1 MGTVAGGLR
10 LYRAEVLGQRLY
22 DVLVWDRRDHF
33 HLRRI
38 LLSWGNCWLLDG
50 LAKGVEPIEA
60 LRVEKIQKNFG
71 GLQVLRDISFT
82 LEQGGPRLVIIG
94 PNGAGK
100 TTLFNLI
107 TGELTP
113 SSGKVYLF
121 SRDVTRMQCHRR
133 THLGLGRTFQIVD
146 LFFDFTVMENILL
159 ALEAHETSCFHMIR
173 PLTSYKKMHDKARK
187 LLEGFGLWEKRDF
200 LIRALSHGEMRH
212 VELILGLA
220 MEPKILL
227 LDEPTAGLTSSES
240 ERLAHLIQNLSRDI
254 TLAMIEHDM
263 KVAFA
268 LAERMI
274 VLHNGEILADEE
286 PEKIRANPNVKKV
299 YLGERARK

>member
-1 MGTVAGGLR
+1 
-10 LYRAEVLGQRLY
+10 
-22 DVLVWDRRDHF
+22 
-33 HLRRI
+33 
-38 LLSWGNCWLLDG
+38 
-50 LAKGVEPIEA
+50 
-60 LRVEKIQKNFG
+60 
-71 GLQVLRDISFT
+71 
-82 LEQGGPRLVIIG
+82 LVIIG

-121 SRDVTRMQCHRR
+121 SIDVTQMQCHRR
-133 THLGLGRTFQIVD
+133 TRLGLGRTFQIVD
-146 LFFDFTVMENILL
+146 LFFDFTVIENVLL

-173 PLTSYKKMHDKARK
+173 PLTSYKKMHDKAGT
-187 LLEGFGLWEKRDF
+187 LLERFGLWEKRDF
-200 LIRALSHGEMRH
+200 LIRTLSHGEMRH

>member
-1 MGTVAGGLR
+1 MG
-10 LYRAEVLGQRLY
+10 
-22 DVLVWDRRDHF
+22 
-33 HLRRI
+33 
-38 LLSWGNCWLLDG
+38 
-50 LAKGVEPIEA
+50 
-60 LRVEKIQKNFG
+60 
-71 GLQVLRDISFT
+71 DISFT
-82 LEQGGPRLVIIG
+82 LDHGGPRIVIIG

-100 TTLFNLI
+100 TTLFNVI
-107 TGELTP
+107 TGELSP

-121 SRDVTRMQCHRR
+121 SRDVTKLQCYRR

-146 LFFDFTVMENILL
+146 LFHDFTVMENTLL
-159 ALEAHETSCFHMIR
+159 ALQAHETSCFHMIR
-173 PLTSYKKMHDKARK
+173 PLTFYRNMYDKGRA
-187 LLEGFGLWEKRDF
+187 LLERFGLWEKRDF
-200 LIRALSHGEMRH
+200 PIRALSHGEMRH

-240 ERLAHLIQNLSRDI
+240 QKLASLIQNLDRTI

-274 VLHNGEILADEE
+274 VLHNGEILADGD
-286 PEKIRANPNVKKV
+286 PETIRANPKVKEV
-299 YLGERARK
+299 YLGERKEG

>member
-1 MGTVAGGLR
+1 
-10 LYRAEVLGQRLY
+10 
-22 DVLVWDRRDHF
+22 
-33 HLRRI
+33 
-38 LLSWGNCWLLDG
+38 
-50 LAKGVEPIEA
+50 
-60 LRVEKIQKNFG
+60 
-71 GLQVLRDISFT
+71 
-82 LEQGGPRLVIIG
+82 VIIG

>member
-1 MGTVAGGLR
+1 M
-10 LYRAEVLGQRLY
+10 
-22 DVLVWDRRDHF
+22 
-33 HLRRI
+33 
-38 LLSWGNCWLLDG
+38 
-50 LAKGVEPIEA
+50 
-60 LRVEKIQKNFG
+60 
-71 GLQVLRDISFT
+71 LRDISFA

-100 TTLFNLI
+100 TTLFNII

-113 SSGKVYLF
+113 SSGKIHLF
-121 SRDVTRMQCHRR
+121 SRDVTKMECHRR
-133 THLGLGRTFQIVD
+133 AHLKLGRTFQIVD

-173 PLTSYKKMHDKARK
+173 PLSLYKNMYGKART
-187 LLEGFGLWEKRDF
+187 LLERFGLWEKRDF
-200 LIRALSHGEMRH
+200 PIRTLSHGEMRH

-220 MEPKILL
+220 TEPKILL

-254 TLAMIEHDM
+254 TLIMIEHDM

-274 VLHNGEILADEE
+274 VLYNGEILVDGKPEE
-286 PEKIRANPNVKKV
+286 IRANPKVKEV
-299 YLGERARK
+299 YLGGRVEK